1 MGRGGERAVRQ
12 RKAERGGEE
21 REGEERS
28 RGVLEVTGQRGE
40 RESKKA
46 RTKEK
51 GGGNQPLL

>member
-12 RKAERGGEE
+12 RKAERGEE
-21 REGEERS
+21 RRGKERS